1 MDTSVGRAKFVRQLY
16 NLRHLLERD
25 EKGEDT
31 EAKIYQLQS
40 KIEKYDKKYH
50 MASFNTKDKKMGT
63 NNTGNKRKRSDRDV
77 SDKDTGG
84 TDCAVLETHGYEV
97 EPQEIV
103 DESGFVIQTFNKVR
117 QLFST
122 YAPR

>member
-1 MDTSVGRAKFVRQLY
+1 
-16 NLRHLLERD
+16 
-25 EKGEDT
+25 
-31 EAKIYQLQS
+31 
-40 KIEKYDKKYH
+40 
-50 MASFNTKDKKMGT
+50 MGT

-84 TDCAVLETHGYEV
+84 TDCAELETHDYVV